1 LYKKIVLAY
10 DGSESGQRAL
20 LDCQEIGQWS
30 QAKLYLVAVM
40 PLPVAMIAGEAW
52 AYNPTPEGEEKARY
66 QSVLAL
72 GVDRLRQAGLEVQ
85 GEVVTGHSVDE
96 IVRVAN
102 TVQAELIVVG
112 HKHLESWTARWWR
125 GGSVSKSLIE
135 FAPCS
140 GWWSVGADSFAETE
154 YGVWTSHTGRECQF
168 GSAVS
173 RLSRGLVHLRFT
185 SALRAVSA
193 APSTTVIPADT
204 PRLVRMTARRSRP

>member
-30 QAKLYLVAVM
+30 RAQLYLVAVM

-66 QSVLAL
+66 QSVLDL

-140 GWWSVGADSFAETE
+140 V
-154 YGVWTSHTGRECQF
+154 
-168 GSAVS
+168 
-173 RLSRGLVHLRFT
+173 LV
-185 SALRAVSA
+185 
-193 APSTTVIPADT
+193 VIT
-204 PRLVRMTARRSRP
+204 P